1 MAETAE
7 DRIRRMK
14 AEREGKPGGPPPPRT
29 LSYNED
35 GSVTDLSAPKPAPAP
50 WSPSTSGDSDR
61 MYALVGGTNAGAMG
75 RLHPAI
81 PLPSGV
87 GIDEYTAGDMAANP
101 AGRNL
106 YPNTSGD
113 PKRAPNYSP
122 RPAARPAAPPP
133 AAQPAP
139 PRAAPNAPAPRQAP
153 ARQAARPDD
162 PRERTRQDMHVIG
175 KDGLYTKL
183 VDAADAAGM
192 PDPLAWAGE
201 QLRIIVAND
210 PNSKAHPLA
219 VEALQNTPAARWA
232 VPGGGRFAGGVE
244 GQKPANRVMPA
255 AVAGT
260 ETPLAM
266 VPNPTIG
273 MKTPARGPQR
283 PVEPGLPPAP
293 AAGNGRPGRIP
304 PPPPKGPAPRV
315 DPRKP
320 PVPGFERFATRD
332 GAHAFDGQIHSYD
345 PETGTVKIQTATGHK
360 VSIEYTYLDD
370 DSKKKFEGR
379 VAEHNE
385 KVDFEDEKEDFA
397 KKHGVGA
404 YENRFAPEM
413 AFPEHRGPD
422 GMGGARLAARRGKDR
437 DAARQ
442 SAVDAHNI
450 AMGVNPEPAPVA
462 DIPPAAKAAAE
473 DVALLAAFAAKDAE
487 AKAPPPAEPAHLA
500 AGRRNVADRAAADAA
515 GEAAL
520 AEHLE
525 SGAKGPPPQ
534 EAADMMDRKFKAAAA
549 KYRLHEAKY
558 RARNIDLDTFAQQM
572 GVDTGMVSPE
582 VYEAGQNMIHSVTE
596 HNNRQRETANR
607 HRESNMH
614 PAAMAASAR
623 KVIDDPNSTPQQRA
637 HAYTMMGQPAMAQ
650 AELAAHATVESARHK
665 AEAEANASG
674 GRAPAEEKE
683 PDPLAVT
690 VHDAVDSLP
699 PGSSFDTMVA
709 AAQHALEAQGMGEV
723 DAKDRVRSVLGDR
736 AWSRLAS
743 GSVSSGSAEAFF
755 FWKMVIGKQ
764 QEVEAATAAGKPA
777 PPPLSEREFI
787 DLARQH
793 GIKDRAYAAKWYH
806 RFRGTRPP
814 AAGGV
819 GSDDSAAVE

>member
-113 PKRAPNYSP
+113 PTKAPNYSP

-153 ARQAARPDD
+153 ARQAARPVD
-162 PRERTRQDMHVIG
+162 PREQRNRDWHVLG
-175 KDGLYTKL
+175 KDWLHNKL

-192 PDPLAWAGE
+192 PDPAAWAGE
-201 QLRIIVAND
+201 QLRIIVANN

-219 VEALQNTPAARWA
+219 VEALQRTPEARWA

-273 MKTPARGPQR
+273 MKAPARGPQR

-304 PPPPKGPAPRV
+304 PPLPKGPAPRV

-320 PVPGFERFATRD
+320 PVPGFERFTTRD

>member
-1 MAETAE
+1 
-7 DRIRRMK
+7 
-14 AEREGKPGGPPPPRT
+14 
-29 LSYNED
+29 
-35 GSVTDLSAPKPAPAP
+35 
-50 WSPSTSGDSDR
+50 
-61 MYALVGGTNAGAMG
+61 
-75 RLHPAI
+75 LHV
-81 PLPSGV
+81 L
-87 GIDEYTAGDMAANP
+87 
-101 AGRNL
+101 
-106 YPNTSGD
+106 
-113 PKRAPNYSP
+113 
-122 RPAARPAAPPP
+122 
-133 AAQPAP
+133 
-139 PRAAPNAPAPRQAP
+139 
-153 ARQAARPDD
+153 
-162 PRERTRQDMHVIG
+162 G
-175 KDGLYTKL
+175 KDWLQNKL

-192 PDPLAWAGE
+192 PDPVAWAGE
-201 QLRIIVAND
+201 QLRIIVANN

-219 VEALQNTPAARWA
+219 VEALQRTPEARWA

-304 PPPPKGPAPRV
+304 PPLPKGPAPRV

-320 PVPGFERFATRD
+320 PVPGFERFTTRD

-370 DSKKKFEGR
+370 DSKKKFERR
-379 VAEHNE
+379 VADHNE

-450 AMGVNPEPAPVA
+450 AMGVNPEPAPVS

-515 GEAAL
+515 GEAAY
-520 AEHLE
+520 AEYLE
-525 SGAKGPPPQ
+525 SESKGLPPQ
-534 EAADMMDRKFKAAAA
+534 EVLDMMTRKFKSAVA

-558 RARNIDLDTFAQQM
+558 RARNLGLDVFVQQM
-572 GVDTGMVSPE
+572 GIDPAMVDPE
-582 VYEAGQNMIHSVTE
+582 VYEVGHNMIHSVTE
-596 HNNRQRETANR
+596 HNNRQREATNR

-614 PAAMAASAR
+614 PAAKAASAR

-650 AELAAHATVESARHK
+650 AELAAHATVESARHT
-665 AEAEANASG
+665 AEAEANARS

-743 GSVSSGSAEAFF
+743 GSVSPGSAEAFF

-777 PPPLSEREFI
+777 PPPLTEKEFV
-787 DLARQH
+787 DMAGQR
-793 GIKDRAYAAKWYH
+793 GIKPGVAAKWYH